1 MSQGAPTIE
10 MDKYDENILRLN
22 IKIRD
27 LLTQIDRL
35 ESKNRILSNENSV
48 LIEDVANFRA
58 KYGLAEEARLKC
70 KEVAEK
76 ELERSQQQHE
86 AYQLLKKRYNELI
99 KEYVAQNQKL
109 QSLESVAN
117 TKHTRK
123 RKERIPVEII
133 GSVTDIDK
141 PKALG
146 EKIVTLESRCSALEK
161 ELAKAY
167 SMIDDLEFEL
177 ETIDHLE
184 NMNEELERQI
194 KDLKVELDRYRR
206 FVPSEPLSA
215 NTVTSSTHQTP
226 SYSFDNL
233 HEAIQPADSQE
244 KVERDPVSPTLS
256 GLFFDSE
263 THITSGNVSES
274 LEVKDNNSETMPQN
288 M

>member
-1 MSQGAPTIE
+1 MKFGQQTLPDSVISISQGPTTIE

-70 KEVAEK
+70 KQVAEK

-109 QSLESVAN
+109 QSLESVAS
-117 TKHTRK
+117 TKTTRK
-123 RKERIPVEII
+123 RNERIPVEII
-133 GSVTDIDK
+133 GSVSDINK
-141 PKALG
+141 PKALE
-146 EKIVTLESRCSALEK
+146 EKIVTLERRCSALEM

-167 SMIDDLEFEL
+167 TMIDDLEFEL
-177 ETIDHLE
+177 ETVDHLE

-194 KDLKVELDRYRR
+194 KDLKVDLDRYRR
-206 FVPSEPLSA
+206 FVPSELLSA
-215 NTVTSSTHQTP
+215 DTVTSSMQQTP
-226 SYSFDNL
+226 SSLDNL
-233 HEAIQPADSQE
+233 HEAIQPAGESQE
-244 KVERDPVSPTLS
+244 EVE
-256 GLFFDSE
+256 GIFFL
-263 THITSGNVSES
+263 SES
-274 LEVKDNNSETMPQN
+274 SHAYTVRTIFRKRITWYTW
-288 M
+288 